1 MNKKYI
7 SGAILLGLALIIA
20 FVTGSN
26 YSKLHELPEIAS
38 GPSVTKVVMLS
49 DYFSG
54 LKDTPGDTPV
64 YVMEGAKPGGK
75 SLILGGTHPNEPSG
89 HLSAIL
95 FIQNAIV
102 DEGTVFVLPYTNRSA
117 FTQDRKSVV

>member
-54 LKDTPGDTPV
+54 LKDTPEIGRAHV
-64 YVMEGAKPGGK
+64 
-75 SLILGGTHPNEPSG
+75 
-89 HLSAIL
+89 
-95 FIQNAIV
+95 
-102 DEGTVFVLPYTNRSA
+102 
-117 FTQDRKSVV
+117 